1 MHSLIIKIRGGSM
14 GKFSIGEVIEQAV
27 QTEKLGNKFYT
38 AMAKKFKKNNELKKL
53 FETLA
58 SQELKHEKTF
68 SELKN
73 KTRDEEPAGWDE
85 VSQYLRAIVDSE
97 FFLGKGKS
105 LSALESIKTAV
116 DAINF
121 ALGFERETLLYY
133 HTLREGT
140 KEKKVI
146 DTIINEEKRHIVWLN
161 DLRRSFV

>member
-1 MHSLIIKIRGGSM
+1 M
-14 GKFSIGEVIEQAV
+14 GKFSIREVIEQAV
-27 QTEKLGNKFYT
+27 QTEKLGNKFYIT
-38 AMAKKFKKNNELKKL
+38 MAKKFKENNELGKL
-53 FETLA
+53 FEILA
-58 SQELKHEKTF
+58 SQELEHEKTF

-73 KTRDEEPAGWDE
+73 KIRDEEPAGWEE

-105 LSALESIKTAV
+105 LSALESVKTAV

-133 HTLREGT
+133 HTIREGI

>member
-1 MHSLIIKIRGGSM
+1 M
-14 GKFSIGEVIEQAV
+14 GKFSIREVIEQAV
-27 QTEKLGNKFYT
+27 QTEKLGNKFYIT
-38 AMAKKFKKNNELKKL
+38 MAKKFKENNELGKL

-73 KTRDEEPAGWDE
+73 KIRDEEPAGWEE

-105 LSALESIKTAV
+105 LSALENVKTAL

-133 HTLREGT
+133 HTLREGI

>member
-1 MHSLIIKIRGGSM
+1 M
-14 GKFSIGEVIEQAV
+14 GKFSIREVIEQAV
-27 QTEKLGNKFYT
+27 QTEKLGNKFYIT
-38 AMAKKFKKNNELKKL
+38 MAGKFKKNNELKKL

-58 SQELKHEKTF
+58 SQELKHEQTF

-73 KTRDEEPAGWDE
+73 KIRDEEPGGWEE

-105 LSALESIKTAV
+105 LPVLESVKTAL

-133 HTLREGT
+133 HTLREGI
-140 KEKKVI
+140 KEKKVV
-146 DTIINEEKRHIVWLN
+146 DAIINEEKRHIVWLN
-161 DLRRSFV
+161 DLRKRFV